1 LHSFEADGNTKNR
14 RDRAIVTPAKG
25 NEMSAL
31 TAAGPQNLGNFFANL
46 KIRTRVILGFL
57 CVLAILAAIALA
69 GFLGFSRVATEFANY
84 TGIVN
89 IASNAQTIERNLTDL
104 RRHVEKFVETGDATD
119 VDATHQLEKQLE
131 DDIATG
137 TSEAI
142 DATQKQAIQGIGES
156 LKGLVSDF
164 DKVVDI
170 ENQRTHIAADIL
182 DVAGPKLADD
192 FVTIGRQATQEGN
205 GAASDLAANA
215 LYEMMKARLY
225 ANLMLDR
232 HESSNAQQAE
242 EAFQSVQKT
251 MEQLDKMALSPAL
264 RSQIDEIKTLV
275 ASYEQAFQQSKAFD
289 DNIETLTSVTIADR
303 VKTITNDADAIKK
316 DATADEEQNAEE
328 TDSIIADTK
337 ALSTLLG
344 LGGLVLGLAI
354 AWLIGRGISRP
365 IVGMTSAMTKL
376 AGGDKSITVPALG
389 RKDEIGQMAEAV
401 EVFKQNAIEMD
412 RLAAEQ
418 RKEQERKE
426 ARQQAIEGYI
436 KSFDESVTGLLG
448 ILASAATEMRSTA
461 ESMSA
466 TAEETSRQ
474 STAVAAAS
482 EQASSNVQTVA
493 SAAEE
498 LTGSISEI
506 TRRVSESTQ
515 IAGRAVEEAT
525 RTNVAVKGLAEAAQ
539 KIGNVVQLINDIAS
553 QTNLLALNATIEAAR
568 AGEAGKGFAV
578 VASEVK
584 SLATQTAK
592 ATEEIA
598 GQIQSMQ
605 GATDGAVTAIEG
617 IGSTISKISEIAT
630 AIASAV
636 EEQGAA
642 TQEIARNVQQAAA
655 GTSEVSTNISGVTQ
669 AAGQTGA
676 ASSQVLSTAGELA
689 KQSEVLRGEV
699 NRFLEKI
706 RAA

>member
-1 LHSFEADGNTKNR
+1 
-14 RDRAIVTPAKG
+14 
-25 NEMSAL
+25 MSAL
-31 TAAGPQNLGNFFANL
+31 VAARRSGLGSFFANM

-57 CVLAILAAIALA
+57 CVLVILAVISLISIF
-69 GFLGFSRVATEFANY
+69 GFGKVATEFADY
-84 TGIVN
+84 TDVVN
-89 IASNAQTIERNLTDL
+89 IAADAQTIERNLTDL
-104 RRHVEKFVETGDATD
+104 RRHVEMFVETGDAAD
-119 VDATHQLEKQLE
+119 VDATHELEKQLE

-137 TSEAI
+137 ASEAI
-142 DATQKQAIQGIGES
+142 DDNQKQDIQKIGDS
-156 LKGLVSDF
+156 LKGLVTDF

-170 ENQRTHIAADIL
+170 ETQRTRIATEVL
-182 DVAGPKLADD
+182 DVAGPKLAED
-192 FVTIGRQATQEGN
+192 FVDVGRQASQEGD
-205 GAASDLAANA
+205 GAASSLASDA
-215 LYEMMKARLY
+215 LYEMMQARLY

-232 HESSNAQQAE
+232 HESTNAQKAE
-242 EAFQSVQKT
+242 EAFQAVQKT
-251 MEQLDKMALSPAL
+251 LEQLDKLSLTPAL
-264 RSQIDEIKTLV
+264 RSELDNVKTLV
-275 ASYEQAFQQSKAFD
+275 ASYEQAFQQSKTFD
-289 DNIETLTSVTIADR
+289 DDMESLTTGTISDE
-303 VKTITNDADAIKK
+303 VKQITDDAEGIKSDA
-316 DATADEEQNAEE
+316 AADEEKDAAATE
-328 TDSIIADTK
+328 SVIADTK
-337 ALSTLLG
+337 TLSMLLS
-344 LGGLVLGLAI
+344 LGGLALGLAI

-365 IVGMTSAMTKL
+365 IVAMTGAMTKL

-389 RKDEIGQMAEAV
+389 RKDEIGQMADAV

-426 ARQQAIEGYI
+426 ARQRAIEGYI
-436 KSFDESVTGLLG
+436 KSFDESVSGLLG

-482 EQASSNVQTVA
+482 EQASTNVQTVA
-493 SAAEE
+493 AAAEE
-498 LTGSISEI
+498 LTSSIGEI

-515 IAGRAVEEAT
+515 IAGRAVDEAV
-525 RTNVAVKGLAEAAQ
+525 RTNGAVKGLAEAAQ

-584 SLATQTAK
+584 SLATQTSK

-598 GQIQSMQ
+598 GQIQAMQ
-605 GATDGAVTAIEG
+605 GATEGAVGAIEG
-617 IGSTISKISEIAT
+617 IGSTITKISEIAT

-655 GTSEVSTNISGVTQ
+655 GTSEVSTNITGVTQ

-676 ASSQVLSTAGELA
+676 ASAQVLSTAGELA

-699 NRFLEKI
+699 NKFLENI

>member
-1 LHSFEADGNTKNR
+1 MT
-14 RDRAIVTPAKG
+14 AI
-25 NEMSAL
+25 
-31 TAAGPQNLGNFFANL
+31 TAASLRGRGNFLANM

-57 CVLAILAAIALA
+57 CVLAILAAISLV
-69 GFLGFSRVATEFANY
+69 GFFGFSKVATEFGNY
-84 TGIVN
+84 TDVVN
-89 IASNAQTIERNLTDL
+89 IASDAQTIERNLTDL
-104 RRHVEKFVETGDATD
+104 RRHVEMFAETGNTD
-119 VDATHQLEKQLE
+119 EVDATHEIEKQLE

-137 TSEAI
+137 SSEAI
-142 DATQKQAIQGIGES
+142 DDAQKQDIQSIGTS
-156 LKGLVSDF
+156 LKGLVTDF

-170 ENQRTHIAADIL
+170 ETQRTHIATDVL
-182 DVAGPKLADD
+182 DVDGPKLAED
-192 FVTIGRQATQEGN
+192 FVDVGRQASQDGN
-205 GAASDLAANA
+205 GAASILASNA
-215 LYEMMKARLY
+215 LFEMMKARLY

-232 HESSNAQQAE
+232 HESANAQQAE
-242 EAFQSVQKT
+242 EAFLAVKKDL
-251 MEQLDKMALSPAL
+251 EELDKLTLTPAL
-264 RSQIDEIKTLV
+264 RGEIDQIKSLV
-275 ASYEQAFQQSKAFD
+275 AHYEEAFQQSKTFD
-289 DNIETLTSVTIADR
+289 DTMESLTSVTIAGE
-303 VKTITNDADAIKK
+303 VKTITDDADAIKK
-316 DATADEEQNAEE
+316 DAASNEEQDATATNGV
-328 TDSIIADTK
+328 IASTK
-337 ALSTLLG
+337 TLSMLLSV
-344 LGGLVLGLAI
+344 GGLVLGLVI

-365 IVGMTSAMTKL
+365 IVAMTGAMTRL
-376 AGGDKSITVPALG
+376 AGGDKAITVPALG
-389 RKDEIGQMAEAV
+389 RKDEIGQMADAV

-418 RKEQERKE
+418 AKEQERKE
-426 ARQQAIEGYI
+426 ARQRAIEGYI
-436 KSFDESVTGLLG
+436 KSFDESVSGLLG

-482 EQASSNVQTVA
+482 EEASTNVQTVA
-493 SAAEE
+493 AAAEE
-498 LTGSISEI
+498 LTSSISEI

-515 IAGRAVEEAT
+515 IAGRAVDEAT
-525 RTNVAVKGLAEAAQ
+525 RTNGAVKGLAEAAQ

-584 SLATQTAK
+584 SLATQTSK

-617 IGSTISKISEIAT
+617 IGSTITKISEIAT

-655 GTSEVSTNISGVTQ
+655 GTSEVSTNIVGVTQ

-676 ASSQVLSTAGELA
+676 ASAQVLSTAGELA

-699 NRFLEKI
+699 SKFLDNI

>member
-1 LHSFEADGNTKNR
+1 
-14 RDRAIVTPAKG
+14 
-25 NEMSAL
+25 MSAI
-31 TAAGPQNLGNFFANL
+31 TAASLPGRGNFIANM

-57 CVLAILAAIALA
+57 CVLAIVAAIALV
-69 GFLGFSRVATEFANY
+69 GFFGFSRVATEFGNY
-84 TGIVN
+84 TDVVN
-89 IASNAQTIERNLTDL
+89 IASDAQTIERNLTDL
-104 RRHVEKFVETGDATD
+104 RRHVEMFVETGDAAD
-119 VDATHQLEKQLE
+119 VDATHEIEKQLE

-137 TSEAI
+137 SSEAI
-142 DATQKQAIQGIGES
+142 DDAQKQDIQGIGTS
-156 LKGLVSDF
+156 LKDLVTDF

-170 ENQRTHIAADIL
+170 ETQRTHIATDVL
-182 DVAGPKLADD
+182 DVDGPKLADD
-192 FVTIGRQATQEGN
+192 FVDVGRQASQDGN
-205 GAASDLAANA
+205 GAASVLASNA
-215 LYEMMKARLY
+215 LLEMMKARLY

-232 HESSNAQQAE
+232 HESSNAQAAE
-242 EAFQSVQKT
+242 EAFQGVKKSL
-251 MEQLDKMALSPAL
+251 EDLDKLTLTPAL
-264 RSQIDEIKTLV
+264 RSEVDQIKTLV
-275 ASYEQAFQQSKAFD
+275 ASYEEAFQQSKTFD
-289 DNIETLTSVTIADR
+289 DNLESLTTVTIAGE
-303 VKTITNDADAIKK
+303 VKAITGDADAIKK
-316 DATADEEQNAEE
+316 DAASDEEQDA
-328 TDSIIADTK
+328 TDTDGVIAGTK
-337 ALSTLLG
+337 TLSTLLSA
-344 LGGLVLGLAI
+344 GGLVLGLVI

-365 IVGMTSAMTKL
+365 IVAMTGAMTRL
-376 AGGDKSITVPALG
+376 AGGDKAITVPALG
-389 RKDEIGQMAEAV
+389 RKDEIGQMADAV
-401 EVFKQNAIEMD
+401 EVFKQNAIEMG

-418 RKEQERKE
+418 AKEQERKE
-426 ARQQAIEGYI
+426 ARQRAIEGYI
-436 KSFDESVTGLLG
+436 KGFDESVSGLLG

-482 EQASSNVQTVA
+482 EEASTNVQTVA
-493 SAAEE
+493 AAAEE
-498 LTGSISEI
+498 LTSSISEI

-515 IAGRAVEEAT
+515 IAGRAVDEAT
-525 RTNVAVKGLAEAAQ
+525 RTNGAVKGLADAAQ

-584 SLATQTAK
+584 SLATQTSK

-598 GQIQSMQ
+598 GQIQAMQ

-617 IGSTISKISEIAT
+617 IGSTITKISEIAT

-655 GTSEVSTNISGVTQ
+655 GTSEVSTNITGVTQ

-676 ASSQVLSTAGELA
+676 ASAQVLSTAGELT

-699 NRFLEKI
+699 TRFLDNI